1 MNTLREQLTEYL
13 ESNKISQEAA
23 AAGMAISGSALSAWR
38 KDKYG
43 GDNARIETLVVEYL
57 GRQVATAVEVGTF
70 KRDFDFVETS
80 VYDLIRSG
88 VDLAEARGEIRP
100 VLGISGIG
108 KTTALKQIRDE
119 KQTAIF
125 VQVYKGIR
133 KNRFLSKVCKAAGIS
148 DKGTFDD
155 LFESLADQLSGTGR
169 LIIIDEA
176 EHLPIDALD
185 AVRRINDFT
194 GCGIVLVGLPIF
206 YELLRRYPYIYNRT
220 AMPIRLD
227 RLKKQ
232 DISKMIDTMCPS
244 GIPAE
249 VWHQAC
255 GGVGRDLKMIALE
268 SMRVA
273 SLNNVELTDS
283 SAMITIIN
291 KVKKELG
298 RAI

>member
-1 MNTLREQLTEYL
+1 MNNLRDQLSEHL
-13 ESNKISQEAA
+13 ERNRISQEAA
-23 AAGMAISGSALSAWR
+23 AAGMGISGSALSAWR
-38 KDKYG
+38 KEKYN
-43 GDNARIETLVVEYL
+43 GDNARIDALVVEYL

-70 KRDFDFVETS
+70 KRDFDFVETT

-194 GCGIVLVGLPIF
+194 GCGIVLVGLPVF

-232 DISKMIDTMCPS
+232 DVSKMIDTMCPNEV
-244 GIPAE
+244 PAE

-255 GGVGRDLKMIALE
+255 AGVGRDLKMIALE

-273 SLNNVELTDS
+273 SLNGVEMTDTG
-283 SAMITIIN
+283 AMIRIIN
-291 KVKKELG
+291 QVTKELG
-298 RAI
+298 RAV

>member
-1 MNTLREQLTEYL
+1 MNNLRNQLSEHL
-13 ESNKISQEAA
+13 ERNRISQEAA
-23 AAGMAISGSALSAWR
+23 AAGMGISGSALSAWR
-38 KDKYG
+38 KEKYN
-43 GDNARIETLVVEYL
+43 GDNARIDALVVEYL

-70 KRDFDFVETS
+70 KRDFDFVETT

-232 DISKMIDTMCPS
+232 DVSKMIDTMCPNEV
-244 GIPAE
+244 PAE

-255 GGVGRDLKMIALE
+255 AGVGRDLKMIALE

-273 SLNNVELTDS
+273 SLNGVDMTDTG
-283 SAMITIIN
+283 AMIRIIN
-291 KVKKELG
+291 QVTKELG
-298 RAI
+298 RAV

>member
-1 MNTLREQLTEYL
+1 MNNLRDQLSEHL
-13 ESNKISQEAA
+13 ERNRISQEAA
-23 AAGMAISGSALSAWR
+23 AAGMGISGSALSAWR
-38 KDKYG
+38 KEKYN
-43 GDNARIETLVVEYL
+43 GDNARIDALVVEYL

-70 KRDFDFVETS
+70 KRDFDFVETT

-194 GCGIVLVGLPIF
+194 GCGIVLVDLPVF

-232 DISKMIDTMCPS
+232 DVSKMIDTMCPNEV
-244 GIPAE
+244 PAE

-255 GGVGRDLKMIALE
+255 AGVGRDLKMIALE
-268 SMRVA
+268 SLRVA
-273 SLNNVELTDS
+273 SLNGVDMTDTG
-283 SAMITIIN
+283 AMIRIIN
-291 KVKKELG
+291 QVTKELG
-298 RAI
+298 RAV

>member
-1 MNTLREQLTEYL
+1 MNNLRDQLSEHL
-13 ESNKISQEAA
+13 ERNRISQEAA
-23 AAGMAISGSALSAWR
+23 AAGMGISGSALSAWR
-38 KDKYG
+38 KEKYN
-43 GDNARIETLVVEYL
+43 GDNARIDALVVEYL

-70 KRDFDFVETS
+70 KRDFDFVETT

-194 GCGIVLVGLPIF
+194 GCGIVLVGLPVF

-232 DISKMIDTMCPS
+232 DVSKMIDTMCPNEV
-244 GIPAE
+244 PAE

-255 GGVGRDLKMIALE
+255 AGVGRDLKMIALE
-268 SMRVA
+268 SLRVA
-273 SLNNVELTDS
+273 SLNGVDMTDTG
-283 SAMITIIN
+283 AMIRIIN
-291 KVKKELG
+291 QVTKELG
-298 RAI
+298 RAV

>member
-1 MNTLREQLTEYL
+1 MNNLRDQLSEHL
-13 ESNKISQEAA
+13 ERNRISQEAA
-23 AAGMAISGSALSAWR
+23 AAGMGISGSALSAWR
-38 KDKYG
+38 KEKYN
-43 GDNARIETLVVEYL
+43 GDNARIDALVVEYL
-57 GRQVATAVEVGTF
+57 GRQVATAIEVGTF
-70 KRDFDFVETS
+70 KRDFDFVETT

-194 GCGIVLVGLPIF
+194 GCGIVLVGLPVF

-232 DISKMIDTMCPS
+232 DVSKMIDTMCPNEV
-244 GIPAE
+244 PAE

-255 GGVGRDLKMIALE
+255 AGVGRDLKMIALE
-268 SMRVA
+268 SLRVA
-273 SLNNVELTDS
+273 SLNGVDMTDTG
-283 SAMITIIN
+283 AMIRIIN
-291 KVKKELG
+291 QVTKELG
-298 RAI
+298 RAV

>member
-1 MNTLREQLTEYL
+1 MNNLRDQLSEHL
-13 ESNKISQEAA
+13 ERNRISQEAA
-23 AAGMAISGSALSAWR
+23 AAGMGISGSALSAWR
-38 KDKYG
+38 KEKYN
-43 GDNARIETLVVEYL
+43 GDNARIDALVVEYL
-57 GRQVATAVEVGTF
+57 GRQIATAVEVGTF
-70 KRDFDFVETS
+70 KRDFDFVETT

-194 GCGIVLVGLPIF
+194 GCGIVLVGLPVF

-232 DISKMIDTMCPS
+232 DVSKMIDTMCPNEV
-244 GIPAE
+244 PAE

-255 GGVGRDLKMIALE
+255 AGVGRDLKMIALE

-273 SLNNVELTDS
+273 SLNGVEMTDTG
-283 SAMITIIN
+283 AMIRIIN
-291 KVKKELG
+291 QVTKELG
-298 RAI
+298 RAV

>member
-1 MNTLREQLTEYL
+1 MNTLRKQLTEHL
-13 ESNKISQEAA
+13 ERNRISQEAA
-23 AAGMAISGSALSAWR
+23 AAGMGISGSALSAWR
-38 KDKYG
+38 KEKYA
-43 GDNARIETLVVEYL
+43 GDNARIDALVVEYL

-70 KRDFDFVETS
+70 KRDFDFVETT

-88 VDLAEARGEIRP
+88 VNLAEARGEIRP

-194 GCGIVLVGLPIF
+194 GCGIVLVGLPVF

-232 DISKMIDTMCPS
+232 DVSEMIGTMCLNKV
-244 GIPAE
+244 PAE

-255 GGVGRDLKMIALE
+255 AGVGRDLKMIALE
-268 SMRVA
+268 SLRVA
-273 SLNNVELTDS
+273 SLNGVEMTDTG
-283 SAMITIIN
+283 AMIRIIN
-291 KVKKELG
+291 QVTKELG
-298 RAI
+298 RAV